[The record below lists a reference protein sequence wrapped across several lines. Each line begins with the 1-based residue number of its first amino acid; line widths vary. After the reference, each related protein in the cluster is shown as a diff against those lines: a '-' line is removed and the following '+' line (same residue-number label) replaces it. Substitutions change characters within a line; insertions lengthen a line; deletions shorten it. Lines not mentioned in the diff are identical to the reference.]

1 MLRQLDKY
9 ELLEEIGHGGMA
21 TVYKARDSRLDR
33 LVAIKVLHPHL
44 QKTPEARSRFT
55 REAQS
60 VAKLKHGGILEIY
73 DYSGDDSPESY
84 IAAELLTGPTLKV
97 FIEDEG
103 KALPAEVA
111 AAFAIQIARA
121 LGAAHAAKIVHRDV
135 KPENV
140 LLHENVKLKLTDF
153 GIAQMVDSQSMTAT
167 GQILGSPGH
176 MAPEQVAAGDV
187 DERSDIFSLGT
198 VLYYLATGR
207 LPFQGRNPHQILKR
221 IVDGDFPEPLRI
233 NPAMGGELAGI
244 LRRTMSVEPSER
256 QDGVETLEAEL
267 QRFLLGLDIEDS
279 DALVREYLDDKKA
292 TRERLRENAIR
303 VLLRRGSKAVGAGAR
318 SEAMECLDRV
328 LALDEGN
335 EEAMALVGKLG
346 KERSFAA
353 PLIAIGVVL
362 ALGVGGYVVSTM
374 DEGGGEEVLINVD
387 DAGVDAF
394 ADASAVDTGSDED
407 TGDEDTGDEDAGG
420 TETGEADVGADA
432 SDESESDAGDDTES
446 DTGVDARRPRRDAR
460 PRPRGPRRV
469 VFRPSPP
476 RVSISVD
483 GSAPRNF
490 GPGFNS
496 IELEPGSHRFRIVG
510 DCCVEEDFS
519 LSIPAG
525 NDDYILRRALEYRPA
540 NLIVHSAVS
549 ATVEVS
555 ASGRA
560 RASRGA
566 TGALFPVALGEG
578 RQRRTVVVRAEG
590 YAPLTLQVD
599 LSVGAVVS
607 RRVQLVPIAPENGE
621 KPQ

>member
-60 VAKLKHGGILEIY
+60 VAKLKHSGILEIY
-73 DYSGDDSPESY
+73 DYSGDSGESY

-103 KALPAEVA
+103 QALPAEVA
-111 AAFAIQIARA
+111 AAFAIQVARA
-121 LGAAHAAKIVHRDV
+121 LGAAHKAKIVHRDV

-140 LLHENVKLKLTDF
+140 LLHENRILKLTDF
-153 GIAQMVDSQSMTAT
+153 GIAQMVDNKSMTAT

-221 IVDGDFPEPLRI
+221 IVDGDFPEPLRV

-244 LRRTMSVEPSER
+244 LRRSMSVEPSER
-256 QDGVETLEAEL
+256 QPSVEALEAEL

-279 DALVREYLDDKKA
+279 DALAREYLADADK

-303 VLLRRGSKAVGAGAR
+303 VLLRRGEKAVSSGAR

-335 EEAMALVGKLG
+335 EAAMALVGKLG
-346 KERSFAA
+346 KERSFLA
-353 PLIAIGVVL
+353 PLIALGVALV
-362 ALGVGGYVVSTM
+362 LGVGGYAYSQM
-374 DEGGGEEVLINVD
+374 DDGGEAVLITGMD
-387 DAGVDAF
+387 AGAQDAGALDAGVDA
-394 ADASAVDTGSDED
+394 
-407 TGDEDTGDEDAGG
+407 TGDSGDDS
-420 TETGEADVGADA
+420 GEADAGDSDANDSDA
-432 SDESESDAGDDTES
+432 SDGGTRDADEEN
-446 DTGVDARRPRRDAR
+446 TGEPEEDADAADAAEATRPRDMR

-469 VFRPSPP
+469 VFRPSPA
-476 RVSISVD
+476 RVSIGVD
-483 GSAPRNF
+483 GSEPRDF
-490 GPGFNS
+490 GPSFDH
-496 IELEPGSHRFRIVG
+496 IELSPGPHRFSFAG
-510 DCCVEEDFS
+510 DCCIDQEFVVV
-519 LSIPAG
+519 IPPG
-525 NDDYILRRALEYRPA
+525 NEDYILRRTLQYRPA
-540 NLIVHSAVS
+540 NLIVYSS
-549 ATVEVS
+549 VS
-555 ASGRA
+555 ASVEVQSSGSA
-560 RASRGA
+560 NASRGS
-566 TGALFPVALGEG
+566 TGTMFPVSLSEG
-578 RQRRTVVVRAEG
+578 SQRRTVVVRAEG
-590 YAPLTLQVD
+590 FTPLTLQVD
-599 LSVGAVVS
+599 LSAGAIVS
-607 RRVQLVPIAPENGE
+607 RRVQLVPIAGENDQN
-621 KPQ
+621 P

>member
-103 KALPAEVA
+103 TALPAEVA

-140 LLHENVKLKLTDF
+140 LLHENIKLKLTDF

-221 IVDGDFPEPLRI
+221 IVDGDFPDPLRVA
-233 NPAMGGELAGI
+233 PVMGGELAGI

-256 QDGVETLEAEL
+256 QDGVDSLEAEL

-279 DALVREYLDDKKA
+279 DALVREYLADKKA

-303 VLLRRGSKAVGAGAR
+303 VLLRRGGKAVSAGAR

-335 EEAMALVGKLG
+335 EEAMALVGKLR

-353 PLIAIGVVL
+353 PLIAIGVAL
-362 ALGVGGYVVSTM
+362 ALGVGGYAVSTM
-374 DEGGGEEVLINVD
+374 DEGGEEVLISVD
-387 DAGVDAF
+387 DAGVDAL
-394 ADASAVDTGSDED
+394 ADTVVI
-407 TGDEDTGDEDAGG
+407 DAG
-420 TETGEADVGADA
+420 
-432 SDESESDAGDDTES
+432 SDAGEVDAGEAADTGEQADTS
-446 DTGVDARRPRRDAR
+446 EEADTGVDARRPRRDAR

-476 RVSISVD
+476 RVTISVD
-483 GSAPRNF
+483 GSPPRDY
-490 GPGFNS
+490 GPSEGDIDS
-496 IELEPGSHRFRIVG
+496 IELQPGSHRFVIVG
-510 DCCVEEDFS
+510 DCCIAEDFT

-525 NDDYILRRALEYRPA
+525 NDDYILRRSLDYKPA

-555 ASGRA
+555 GRGTA
-560 RASRGA
+560 RASRGT
-566 TGALFPVALGEG
+566 TGALFPVTLSEV
-578 RQRRTVVVRAEG
+578 RQLRTVIVRAPG
-590 YAPLTLQVD
+590 YVPLTLQLD
-599 LSVGAVVS
+599 LGVGAVVS
-607 RRVQLVPIAPENGE
+607 RRVQLVPIPSENGE
-621 KPQ
+621 KP

>member
-33 LVAIKVLHPHL
+33 HVAIKVLHPHL

-60 VAKLKHGGILEIY
+60 VAKLKHTGILEIY

-97 FIEDEG
+97 FVEEAG
-103 KALPAEVA
+103 EALPAEVA

-140 LLHENVKLKLTDF
+140 LLHENQKLKLTDF

-221 IVDGDFPEPLRI
+221 IVDGDFPEPLRV

-244 LRRTMSVEPSER
+244 LRRSMSVDPAER
-256 QDGVETLEAEL
+256 QASADAFEAEL

-279 DALVREYLDDKKA
+279 DALAREFLADAKG
-292 TRERLRENAIR
+292 TRLRLRENAIR
-303 VLLRRGSKAVGAGAR
+303 VLLRRGGKAVSAGAR

-335 EEAMALVGKLG
+335 EAAMALVGKLG
-346 KERSFAA
+346 KERRLFA
-353 PLIAIGVVL
+353 PLVGL
-362 ALGVGGYVVSTM
+362 ALVCALGIGGYALSQM
-374 DEGGGEEVLINVD
+374 DDGEGGELIVSVV
-387 DAGVDAF
+387 DAGVLDAGVLDETD
-394 ADASAVDTGSDED
+394 ADATDVGLTDVGTDDETDTGED
-407 TGDEDTGDEDAGG
+407 VS
-420 TETGEADVGADA
+420 ETDA
-432 SDESESDAGDDTES
+432 SEDVSETDADETDADE
-446 DTGVDARRPRRDAR
+446 DARRPRRDAR
-460 PRPRGPRRV
+460 PRPRGPRHV

-483 GSAPRNF
+483 GSPPRDF

-496 IELEPGSHRFRIVG
+496 IELEPGSHRFRIAG
-510 DCCVEEDFS
+510 ECCIEQDFS
-519 LSIPAG
+519 VLIPPG
-525 NDDYILRRALEYRPA
+525 DDDYVLRRSLEYRPA
-540 NLIVHSAVS
+540 NLIVHSSVS

-555 ASGRA
+555 ASGTA
-560 RASRGA
+560 AASRGT
-566 TGALFPVALGEG
+566 TGALFPVALSEG
-578 RQRRTVVVRAEG
+578 RQRRTVIVRAAG

-599 LSVGAVVS
+599 LGVGAVVS
-607 RRVQLVPIAPENGE
+607 RRVQLIPIAPENSP
-621 KPQ
+621 KP

>member
-121 LGAAHAAKIVHRDV
+121 LGAAHSAKIVHRDV

-279 DALVREYLDDKKA
+279 DALVREYLEDKNA

-303 VLLRRGSKAVGAGAR
+303 VLLRRGSKAVSAGAR

-335 EEAMALVGKLG
+335 EGAMALVGKLG

-353 PLIAIGVVL
+353 PLIAIGMAL
-362 ALGVGGYVVSTM
+362 ALGAGGYVVSTM

-387 DAGVDAF
+387 DAGVDAV
-394 ADASAVDTGSDED
+394 ADTSAIDTGSDADEVDAGEEPDSGEEID
-407 TGDEDTGDEDAGG
+407 TGVDTGVVDAG
-420 TETGEADVGADA
+420 EI
-432 SDESESDAGDDTES
+432 

-469 VFRPSPP
+469 VFRPSPQS
-476 RVSISVD
+476 VTISVD
-483 GSAPRNF
+483 GSPPRAF
-490 GPGFNS
+490 GPGFNA
-496 IELEPGSHRFRIVG
+496 IELDPGSHRFRIAG
-510 DCCVEEDFS
+510 ECCVAEVFT

-525 NDDYILRRALEYRPA
+525 NGNYELQRTLAYRPA

-549 ATVEVS
+549 ARVEVS
-555 ASGRA
+555 ASGNA
-560 RASRGA
+560 RASRGT
-566 TGALFPVALGEG
+566 TGALFPVALSQP
-578 RQRRTVVVRAEG
+578 RQRRTVIVRADG
-590 YAPLTLQVD
+590 HVPLTLQVD
-599 LSVGAVVS
+599 LGIGAVVS
-607 RRVQLVPIAPENGE
+607 RRVQLVPIAPESGE
-621 KPQ
+621 KP

>member
-33 LVAIKVLHPHL
+33 LVAVKVLHPHL

-111 AAFAIQIARA
+111 AAFTIQIARA

-140 LLHENVKLKLTDF
+140 LLHENIKLKLTDF

-256 QDGVETLEAEL
+256 QDGVDSLEAEL

-279 DALVREYLDDKKA
+279 DALVREYLADKKA

-303 VLLRRGSKAVGAGAR
+303 VLLRRGAKAVGAGAR

-346 KERSFAA
+346 KERSLAA
-353 PLIAIGVVL
+353 PLIAIGVAL
-362 ALGVGGYVVSTM
+362 ALGVGGYAVSTM
-374 DEGGGEEVLINVD
+374 DEGGGEEVISRLD
-387 DAGVDAF
+387 DAGVDAL
-394 ADASAVDTGSDED
+394 ADTGLDDAS
-407 TGDEDTGDEDAGG
+407 DAGEVDADEADEVDAG
-420 TETGEADVGADA
+420 EEADSGEADAEEA
-432 SDESESDAGDDTES
+432 

-483 GSAPRNF
+483 GSPPRDF
-490 GPGFNS
+490 GPSFNS
-496 IELEPGSHRFRIVG
+496 IELDPGSHRFRIVG
-510 DCCVEEDFS
+510 ECCIEEDFS
-519 LSIPAG
+519 VSIPGG
-525 NDDYILRRALEYRPA
+525 NDDYILRRTLDYKPA

-555 ASGRA
+555 GRGTA
-560 RASRGA
+560 RASRGT
-566 TGALFPVALGEG
+566 TGILFPVALSEA
-578 RQRRTVVVRAEG
+578 RQRRTVIVRAPG
-590 YAPLTLQVD
+590 YVPLTLQLD
-599 LSVGAVVS
+599 LGVGAVVS
-607 RRVQLVPIAPENGE
+607 RRVQLVPIPSENGE
-621 KPQ
+621 KP